1 MAIKI
6 IYNPKDVAVKF
17 KCSCGCEFWADKYDM
32 KSVAINNVSMFE
44 AECPNCGKEVRSK
57 ENPVLSSEVFN
68 LFDKFSNWAKE
79 REQKKEEIET
89 IKKERAYIESK
100 RYYGD

>member
-6 IYNPKDVAVKF
+6 VYNPKDVAVKF
-17 KCSCGCEFWADKYDM
+17 KCPCGCEFWADKYDM
-32 KSVAINNVSMFE
+32 KSIAVNSVSMWV
-44 AECPNCGKEVRSK
+44 AECPNCYKEVASK
-57 ENPVLSSEVFN
+57 ENPVSSSEVFN
-68 LFDKFSNWAKE
+68 VLDKFSNWIKE
-79 REQKKEEIET
+79 REQKMEEIET